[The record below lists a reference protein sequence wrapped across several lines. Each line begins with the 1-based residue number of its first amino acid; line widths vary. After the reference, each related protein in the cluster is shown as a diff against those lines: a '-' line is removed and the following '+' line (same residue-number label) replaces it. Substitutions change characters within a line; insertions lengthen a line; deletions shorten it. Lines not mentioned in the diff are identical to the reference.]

1 MGSDHVSKLNDCKDK
16 YSKAEQSLLSEKN
29 WKKSLIVLGIV
40 VVLVFVWNLQLISS
54 GILARAK
61 SAEPEKTV
69 TQNDGGQTDS
79 YRPEDVKP
87 DESEEEKLSVSEADF
102 VGTYVGADGSVLVI
116 YPGHVADYYFKDWD
130 HIEEDD
136 AWKYADGRITI
147 SSPEIGCDFYAEAK
161 DGQTEELLFTSDT
174 LFKWKDEKY
183 SKTDASA
190 KKLTLEEARATI
202 EKKLGVTLEPLKSV
216 DEFTFLGLV
225 FPVPDYYIA
234 EKIEKENQISYVSN
248 SGKTGLLFTG
258 EKDEEIT
265 SKLKDLDGI
274 GISQSDILA
283 YVVRYALNTV
293 EESLGDTSGFSNIE
307 CTVAGCNAVC
317 SSGSLVADD
326 GTKVFC
332 SIYVILNPQA
342 GSICAV
348 IFFVDESNKDRYVN
362 DFENMIKEVRLD
374 DDYVSNTSDDNTR
387 KSADNNT
394 STNDTI
400 GIRPEIKEAIDSY
413 EAFMDKYCEFMKSY
427 DASDMSALTTYLSM
441 MEQYSDTMEKFDAL
455 EADLTDA
462 EMAYY
467 TEVQLRVS
475 QKLLKVIQ

>member
-1 MGSDHVSKLNDCKDK
+1 MGSDHVSKLNDYKDK
-16 YSKAEQSLLSEKN
+16 YCKAEQSLLSEKN

-69 TQNDGGQTDS
+69 TQNDGGQADN
-79 YRPEDVKP
+79 YRPEDTKP
-87 DESEEEKLSVSEADF
+87 IEPEEEKSAVSEADF

-116 YPGHVADYYFKDWD
+116 YPEHVADYYFKDWD

-183 SKTDASA
+183 SKSDTSA

-202 EKKLGVTLEPLKSV
+202 EKKLGVTLEPMKT
-216 DEFTFLGLV
+216 DE
-225 FPVPDYYIA
+225 
-234 EKIEKENQISYVSN
+234 
-248 SGKTGLLFTG
+248 
-258 EKDEEIT
+258 
-265 SKLKDLDGI
+265 
-274 GISQSDILA
+274 
-283 YVVRYALNTV
+283 TV
-293 EESLGDTSGFSNIE
+293 
-307 CTVAGCNAVC
+307 
-317 SSGSLVADD
+317 VADASED
-326 GTKVFC
+326 H
-332 SIYVILNPQA
+332 
-342 GSICAV
+342 
-348 IFFVDESNKDRYVN
+348 
-362 DFENMIKEVRLD
+362 
-374 DDYVSNTSDDNTR
+374 
-387 KSADNNT
+387 SADKEDEKAV
-394 STNDTI
+394 STEEVSKAISDAV
-400 GIRPEIKEAIDSY
+400 IRPEIKEAIDSY
-413 EAFMDKYCEFMKSY
+413 EIFMDKYCEFMKNY

-462 EMAYY
+462 ETAYY